1 MTDPLEIAATAFTL
15 LSVILSVKR
24 SLWQFPT
31 GLVGVSLG
39 FFVFWRAGLYSSAAL
54 QPIFVAAL
62 VYGWWYWIRGDQNRA
77 PPIRSTP
84 LVVVL
89 GACGLALA
97 AAGLG
102 AWGLETLTDAR
113 MALPDA
119 AILALSVV
127 AQLLLSLKR
136 IENWPVWVAINA
148 ISVFVYGSQQLWLYT
163 ALYAFFFVN
172 AFSGVVGVAA
182 GDAWTGGRQ
191 KAGRGTSLNERGKH
205 GQAAARDAV
214 RRGVDGQDDAGQ
226 PARTSFRHRGRP

>member
-31 GLVGVSLG
+31 GLAGVSLG
-39 FFVFWRAGLYSSAAL
+39 FFVFWRAGLYSSAVL

-62 VYGWWYWIRGDQNRA
+62 VYGWWYWIRGDQKQRA
-77 PPIRSTP
+77 ADPVDAPGRRSGR
-84 LVVVL
+84 LWI
-89 GACGLALA
+89 ALA
-97 AAGLG
+97 VAGLG

-127 AQLLLSLKR
+127 AQVLLSLKR

-148 ISVFVYGSQQLWLYT
+148 ISVFVYGASNCGLIRLCT
-163 ALYAFFFVN
+163 RS
-172 AFSGVVGVAA
+172 FSSTPS
-182 GDAWTGGRQ
+182 GDGGSGGGRC
-191 KAGRGTSLNERGKH
+191 GGMRRGWGTSG
-205 GQAAARDAV
+205 
-214 RRGVDGQDDAGQ
+214 
-226 PARTSFRHRGRP
+226 